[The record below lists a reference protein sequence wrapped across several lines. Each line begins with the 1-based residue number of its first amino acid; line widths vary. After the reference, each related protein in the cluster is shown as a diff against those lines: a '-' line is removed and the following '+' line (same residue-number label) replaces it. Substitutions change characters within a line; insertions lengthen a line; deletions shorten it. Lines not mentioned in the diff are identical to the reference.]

1 MSGPR
6 KIQELAGSS
15 SRRLSIAKLARSPI
29 SESPITSP
37 SIRNGIHSHSFT
49 SNSPFLK
56 EDPSRN
62 YNECIESSS
71 SKSSSKYNGS
81 EVFHSG
87 NEVADIPTLNG
98 VETDFS
104 TGMDDPKIIKQVHR
118 HLKDEKV
125 NALQMEGGDI
135 TRDLYKIADQ
145 EYRPKAPKRSR
156 SLSSSELEN
165 RRRGSTASSLNVPGG
180 FRRQFIMN
188 NTLRTRNPNF
198 LTKNFVEFLSIYGH
212 FAGEDLEDQNDLIA
226 CHYKAHIPNFDDSID
241 EESLL
246 LPNQESVKINAKGTA
261 TDKKAYFLLLKA
273 FIGTG
278 VLFLPKAF
286 SNGGLMFSSLV
297 LAFFGLLSFWCYLI
311 LIHAKLATKVSSF
324 GDIGL
329 KLYGKWLQQLILTS
343 IIISQI
349 GFVAAYIVFTSENLK
364 AFVGSV
370 TSINT
375 SDFHI
380 MYFILIQLII
390 FLPLSLIRDITKL
403 SLLALL
409 ANIFILIGLVTILY
423 YSFYELLF
431 LNHGAFGKDIEFFF
445 NKESFSLFIGV
456 SIFAFEGIGLIIP
469 IQESMIYPNNFPRVL
484 FLVIATISTIF
495 IGIGC
500 LGYLTFGKYVKTVI
514 ILNLPQDSPFVIMV
528 QLLYAFAILLST
540 PLQLFPAIRLI
551 ELKLFTKTGKYSLRV
566 KWLKNFFRFGFV
578 LLTAV
583 VALVGGQNLDRFVS
597 FVGCFACIPLV
608 YMYPPIL
615 HLKSCCKY
623 SDTFNQAENRKRF
636 WLGCLDCILV
646 VIGGVA
652 MIYTTY
658 QIVVG

>member
-375 SDFHI
+375 SDIHI